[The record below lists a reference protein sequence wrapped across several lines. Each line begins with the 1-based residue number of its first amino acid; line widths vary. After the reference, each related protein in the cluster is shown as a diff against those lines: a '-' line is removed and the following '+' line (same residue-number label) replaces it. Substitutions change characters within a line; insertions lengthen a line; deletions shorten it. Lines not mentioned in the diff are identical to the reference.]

1 MRDLFHGCLIGGAV
15 GDALGAAVEFD
26 DWNAIRR
33 RYGDAGVRDFEIV
46 YGFRGA
52 ITDDTQMTLFT
63 AEGLLRAR
71 VQGNDADAVTAV
83 HRAYLRWLRTQDDDY
98 SPDGWLS
105 GDARLWNAR
114 APGATCLSALR
125 EATLAEFAD
134 NDSKGCGTVMRA
146 APFGLMTDDAFDLA
160 RQCSALTHGH
170 PTGQIAGAAFAALIG
185 CLLRGK
191 KLSHAVVDT
200 LHKTQQEECKMKVAP
215 ETSDAIKGALQLVE
229 NNIPPHAASIESL
242 GGGWIAEEALAIAIY
257 CALCAENFADGVIR
271 AVNHSGDSDST
282 GAITGNLLGVVY
294 GYNNIP
300 KQWRETV
307 ELADVIATLAN
318 DLFLLSALTQETPNK
333 KQLTEIKNR
342 YPTK

>member
-1 MRDLFHGCLIGGAV
+1 MHDLFHGCLIGGAV

-26 DWNAIRR
+26 DWEAIRR

-46 YGFRGA
+46 YGIRGA

-71 VQGNDADAVTAV
+71 VQDGDAVTAV
-83 HRAYLRWLRTQDDDY
+83 HRAYLRWLRTQDEDY
-98 SPDGWLS
+98 DASSDGWLS
-105 GDARLWNAR
+105 GDARLWNDR

-125 EATLAEFAD
+125 ETVAD
-134 NDSKGCGTVMRA
+134 NDSKGCGTVMRS
-146 APFGLMTDDAFDLA
+146 APFGLMADDAFDLA

-200 LHKTQQEECKMKVAP
+200 LHKTQQEERKMKVAP

-242 GGGWIAEEALAIAIY
+242 GGGWIAEEALAISIY
-257 CALCAENFADGVIR
+257 CALGAESFADGIIR

-282 GAITGNLLGVVY
+282 GAITGNLLGVIY
-294 GYNNIP
+294 GYDNIP
-300 KQWRETV
+300 KQWHETV

-318 DLFLLSALTQETPNK
+318 DLFLLSALTQVTPSK
-333 KQLTEIKNR
+333 KQLTEVRNR
-342 YPTK
+342 YPN